1 MKRQKKGIWKEI
13 RIAYQELKL
22 YIIYVVANMLIK
34 NSQKKMKS

>member
-1 MKRQKKGIWKEI
+1 MHGKTRKRKEI

-34 NSQKKMKS
+34 NSQKKVKS